1 METFGL
7 MQLLNT
13 LLPKA
18 AVEEKKTEET
28 ERENPPSVEVEKGA
42 EKPNACAQFFERHDH
57 RAKNLPKR

>member
-7 MQLLNT
+7 MQLLNA
-13 LLPKA
+13 LLPKGEQK
-18 AVEEKKTEET
+18 EEPTSPPEAEKAPSLPP
-28 ERENPPSVEVEKGA
+28 ER